1 MEITNA
7 AQILID
13 DTAKA
18 VLTVQGFSQTGSDY
32 DRFKRLCICAD
43 RTPDAPVF
51 KYLQAKFEDV
61 LSIPLRLS
69 SENRNQIWTLAWE
82 KLLSSEPNLN
92 AAAEQAPVFEIL
104 PPETAP
110 IPSDSLYLL
119 NGMQISART
128 WSEWRD
134 QAWLQMQDAVEAGK
148 RLTVE
153 IPADVSVQKN
163 SLYSVERHLSG
174 MEPNGSVWCAQL
186 LYVLCDF
193 CRKSD
198 LRGTVIC
205 RADLSKLHGILQ
217 HVSKLTPIPC
227 LFLQCENKEP
237 NTLLE
242 LCRMILKDRNDG
254 EEGNPP
260 ILLTDVQSH

>member
-1 MEITNA
+1 MEITNV
-7 AQILID
+7 AQILIN

-18 VLTVQGFSQTGSDY
+18 VLTVQGFSLTGSDY

-43 RTPDAPVF
+43 RTPDAPFF
-51 KYLQAKFEDV
+51 KYLQGKFEDV
-61 LSIPLRLS
+61 FSCSLRLS
-69 SENRNQIWTLAWE
+69 LENCNQIWTLAWK
-82 KLLSSEPNLN
+82 KLLPSEPILN
-92 AAAEQAPVFEIL
+92 VATEKAPVIEIL
-104 PPETAP
+104 PPVTAP
-110 IPSDSLYLL
+110 IPSKSLFWL
-119 NGMQISART
+119 NGMKISAKK
-128 WSEWRD
+128 WVEWKD

-174 MEPNGSVWCAQL
+174 REPNGSVWCAQL
-186 LYVLCDF
+186 LYALCDF

-198 LRGTVIC
+198 LRGAVIC
-205 RADLSKLHGILQ
+205 HADLSKLHEILQ